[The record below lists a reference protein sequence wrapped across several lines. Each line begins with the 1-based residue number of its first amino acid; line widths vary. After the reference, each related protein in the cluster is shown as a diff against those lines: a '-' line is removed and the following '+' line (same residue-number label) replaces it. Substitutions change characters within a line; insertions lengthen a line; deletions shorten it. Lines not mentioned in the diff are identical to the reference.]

1 MMELTGSD
9 VMALVK
15 AGYTKNEIV
24 QMQLGTVPAQEP
36 EPVPEAEPEPEQ
48 LGQDGTD
55 QHNPEPAG
63 VVKDKPDEKPV
74 SEQFTEQVAN
84 IKPDPKPEPAQAEQY
99 TMSDIMQGIAKL
111 TSAIQANAIAQSTIP
126 NSMLNPPDASD
137 MIAEII
143 RPSYKERR

>member
-1 MMELTGSD
+1 MMELTD

-24 QMQLGTVPAQEP
+24 QMQLGAVPAQEP
-36 EPVPEAEPEPEQ
+36 EPEPEAEPEPEQ
-48 LGQDGTD
+48 LAQDGTE
-55 QHNPEPAG
+55 QHNQESPG
-63 VVKDKPDEKPV
+63 VVKDRQDEKPV

-84 IKPDPKPEPAQAEQY
+84 IAKDQTGTVNQGDQY
-99 TMSDIMQGIAKL
+99 TMADIMQGIAKL

>member
-1 MMELTGSD
+1 MMELAD

-36 EPVPEAEPEPEQ
+36 EPVPEQEPEPEQ
-48 LGQDGTD
+48 LEQPGGE
-55 QHNPEPAG
+55 QHNPEPFG
-63 VVKDKPDEKPV
+63 VVKDIPDAKPV
-74 SEQFTEQVAN
+74 PEQFTEQVAS

-99 TMSDIMQGIAKL
+99 TLADVMQGVAKL

>member
-1 MMELTGSD
+1 MMELAD

-24 QMQLGTVPAQEP
+24 QMQLGAVPAQEP
-36 EPVPEAEPEPEQ
+36 EPVPEPEPEAEQ
-48 LGQDGTD
+48 LEQPGAE

-74 SEQFTEQVAN
+74 SEQFTEQVAS
-84 IKPDPKPEPAQAEQY
+84 IPKEPANAVNQGDQY

-126 NSMLNPPDASD
+126 SSMLNPPDASD